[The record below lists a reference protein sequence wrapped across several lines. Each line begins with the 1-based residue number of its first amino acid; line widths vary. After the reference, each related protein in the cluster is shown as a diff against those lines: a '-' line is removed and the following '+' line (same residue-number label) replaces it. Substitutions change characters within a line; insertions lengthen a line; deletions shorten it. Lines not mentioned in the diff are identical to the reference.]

1 MKRSD
6 LLEMSSRLRKV
17 MDDFMEW
24 DITDQI
30 AYVEALDSFYETM
43 KPIINKYDP
52 QKSFAFEIRRLD
64 DLRRKGDK

>member
-6 LLEMSSRLRKV
+6 LCEMSDRLSKV
-17 MDDFMEW
+17 LDDFMEW

-30 AYVEALDSFYETM
+30 AYVDAVESFYETI
-43 KPIINKYDP
+43 KPIIDKYDP

-64 DLRRKGDK
+64 DLRRKGNK